1 MPHLTRDGVKLY
13 YEEAGAGPRS
23 IVFIH
28 GWCCDSTYFA
38 PQAAYFAA
46 GNRCISVDLRGHGQS
61 DKPEQDYSIDGFAD
75 DVAWLCGQLG
85 VQWPLVVG
93 HSMGGLVALSMA
105 RRAADPPMAIAMLDS
120 PILPS
125 DGIRG
130 LMTQAAATFHG
141 PAYKDAAQ
149 ALVANSMFIASSD
162 PALKSR
168 IVDAMSAAPQ
178 HVLASCWDAILAFA
192 AEAAAKACRVPALF
206 INAGGIADTARF
218 SSLCPQLMVEQ
229 TTGSG
234 HFHQLEVPD
243 QINGMLD
250 RFLAGITAAI
260 M

>member
-1 MPHLTRDGVKLY
+1 MPHLTRDGVKLH
-13 YEEAGAGPRS
+13 YEEAGTGPRT
-23 IVFIH
+23 IVFVH

-38 PQAAYFAA
+38 PQAAHFGT

-61 DKPEQDYSIDGFAD
+61 DGPEQDYSIERFAD

-105 RRAADPPMAIAMLDS
+105 GRTADPPMAIAMLDS

-141 PAYKDAAQ
+141 PGYREAAQ
-149 ALVANSMFIASSD
+149 ALVAASMFKPESD

-168 IVDAMSAAPQ
+168 VVEAMSSAPQ
-178 HVLASCWDAILAFA
+178 HVLASCWDALLAFDG
-192 AEAAAKACRVPALF
+192 EAAAKACRVPALF
-206 INAGGIADTARF
+206 IDAGGIGDTARF
-218 SSLCPQLMVEQ
+218 RSLCPQLIVEK
-229 TTGSG
+229 TAGSG

-243 QINGMLD
+243 QINAMLD